1 MSEPTTLLIK
11 KKVVIAGSRVWLAWV
26 LLVLIPVIASIW
38 CLDYFLVEYSIFA
51 EPEKLAEAFTELES
65 YKNAQVIENYLS
77 SKLGKLS
84 ALKPQPADDQN
95 PDLLKAQID
104 GHLGGKS
111 IICLFF
117 DAKRQKISN
126 NIFRPA
132 DLKSVVFPPAALLK
146 KQLPLLLEQQQ
157 AQTSRAQLNA
167 LWADQQRNA
176 LSIQQLFNTI
186 TPVTL
191 KADRV
196 VKNFSAQFGGELY
209 FIYCEFAAASPRIS
223 GFLAVFRG
231 KDFSL
236 TAQKQVLRAMFPF
249 CRTILREM
257 DIKKCEQNPAEFFSG
272 IRRLPDRMVITA
284 PTDQRFIRHV
294 VHQGGIELTSLQKLM
309 IPFNEYHLPLSKM
322 QHQFAGMK
330 KGISLAAA
338 LLLAVTGL
346 YCLRIV
352 LFGVNR
358 DTSFKRRILATT
370 VLAAL
375 FPFCFFS
382 ATFYLHQQYD
392 SFLQKINLLQHIN
405 TRLATFNSQLDHYL
419 AWIEGTLS
427 IHAQQINMAIFNDDA
442 AIMKIFENMGSLLP
456 VTRLALQRPGN
467 SIAREYAERSSSNEK
482 NDSSDI
488 LHVFF
493 PERTLEL
500 LQAKPPLART
510 RQDELNLPGAT
521 IKISLIGHSLTSN
534 GALFSLEHSGLPMW
548 ISNFRIVDEKAPG
561 KPVRGLMFSRFE
573 PAPLI
578 KSFLKNISLASSDFQ
593 EVFGDY
599 RIRYA
604 FFPVERTGMSFIWGG
619 SGHTSLA
626 VMRQAGEKTWSETVT
641 LHRADNEDEFLIN
654 RLNQGIPHNAVAYAT
669 PARGVAMFSNSL
681 IAISGSLFYLGLVLF
696 LANKLLD
703 LFFVRPVMDMAFS
716 AEQIAR
722 GRDNWLLEL
731 HTGDELEH
739 LNRSFAGLVKGLQ
752 QRNML
757 KDYVSSDAFS
767 DISSSAGP
775 SLSPGGEYCEATIL
789 FAAIKDYH
797 RLAAASSPQQTVE
810 LLNRFISMGD
820 RIVKEQGG
828 SLDKI
833 INHTLMLVFR
843 EIPDE
848 AESHAL
854 RAARTALRLAEVAQ
868 SELTTGIYAGIASGT
883 VISGKIGSYKGKLDF
898 TVIGNPV
905 NLAARLKT
913 EAATSNSGLIVSGS
927 TMRLLKGRG
936 KVNFLR
942 RCSLKGKAR
951 EYNIYELYDLRGS

>member
-1 MSEPTTLLIK
+1 MPEPATFLIK
-11 KKVVIAGSRVWLAWV
+11 KKVVIAGFRVWLAWA
-26 LLVLIPVIASIW
+26 LLVLIPVIASTW
-38 CLDYFLVEYSIFA
+38 CLDYFLAEYSIFA

-84 ALKPQPADDQN
+84 ALQPRPADEQK
-95 PDLLKAQID
+95 PDLLKAEID
-104 GHLGGKS
+104 GHLGGQS

-117 DAKRQKISN
+117 DAKRQRIRNSTC
-126 NIFRPA
+126 RPA
-132 DLKSVVFPPAALLK
+132 DLRDVVFPPAALLK

-157 AQTSRAQLNA
+157 TKLSRTQLNA
-167 LWADQQRNA
+167 LWANQQRNA

-191 KADRV
+191 KTDRV
-196 VKNFSAQFGGELY
+196 VSNFSAQFGGDLY
-209 FIYCEFAAASPRIS
+209 FIYCEFAAASPGIS
-223 GFLAVFRG
+223 GFLAVLRG
-231 KDFSL
+231 RDFSIA
-236 TAQKQVLRAMFPF
+236 TQQQWLRARFPF

-257 DIKKCEQNPAEFFSG
+257 DISKYEQAPAEFHSG
-272 IRRLPDRMVITA
+272 ISRQPDRMVITA
-284 PTDQRFIRHV
+284 PADQRFIRHV
-294 VHQGGIELTSLQKLM
+294 VHQGGIALTSQKNLM
-309 IPFNEYHLPLSKM
+309 IPFNEYHLTFSKM

-330 KGISLAAA
+330 KGIGLAAA
-338 LLLAVTGL
+338 ILLSISGL

-352 LFGVNR
+352 LFGVNH

-370 VLAAL
+370 LLAAL
-375 FPFCFFS
+375 FPFSLFT

-510 RQDELNLPGAT
+510 RQDELNLPGVT
-521 IKISLIGHSLTSN
+521 IKVSMIGHSLTSN

-561 KPVRGLMFSRFE
+561 KPVRGLMFSRLE

-604 FFPVERTGMSFIWGG
+604 FFPVG
-619 SGHTSLA
+619 
-626 VMRQAGEKTWSETVT
+626 
-641 LHRADNEDEFLIN
+641 
-654 RLNQGIPHNAVAYAT
+654 
-669 PARGVAMFSNSL
+669 
-681 IAISGSLFYLGLVLF
+681 
-696 LANKLLD
+696 
-703 LFFVRPVMDMAFS
+703 
-716 AEQIAR
+716 
-722 GRDNWLLEL
+722 
-731 HTGDELEH
+731 
-739 LNRSFAGLVKGLQ
+739 
-752 QRNML
+752 
-757 KDYVSSDAFS
+757 
-767 DISSSAGP
+767 
-775 SLSPGGEYCEATIL
+775 
-789 FAAIKDYH
+789 
-797 RLAAASSPQQTVE
+797 
-810 LLNRFISMGD
+810 
-820 RIVKEQGG
+820 
-828 SLDKI
+828 
-833 INHTLMLVFR
+833 
-843 EIPDE
+843 
-848 AESHAL
+848 
-854 RAARTALRLAEVAQ
+854 
-868 SELTTGIYAGIASGT
+868 
-883 VISGKIGSYKGKLDF
+883 
-898 TVIGNPV
+898 
-905 NLAARLKT
+905 
-913 EAATSNSGLIVSGS
+913 
-927 TMRLLKGRG
+927 
-936 KVNFLR
+936 
-942 RCSLKGKAR
+942 
-951 EYNIYELYDLRGS
+951 